1 MAVHSTLSTT
11 FTTPSDRELVAVR
24 VFDAP
29 KSRLWDV
36 FTKCEHMQQWMLG
49 PEGMSMP
56 VCEAD
61 LRPGGA
67 WHNEW
72 RTPDGSMMEM
82 NGVYKEILP
91 GEKIV
96 QTENW
101 GGDFPETVN
110 TTLFAE
116 QNGQTT
122 VTTSVVYPSK
132 KDREAAI
139 ATGMKEGW
147 SESYDRLD
155 GYLRKVR

>member
-1 MAVHSTLSTT
+1 MAAPTTLSTT
-11 FTTPSDRELVAVR
+11 FTTPSDRDLVAIR

-29 KSRLWDV
+29 KSRLWDMH
-36 FTKCEHMQQWMLG
+36 TKCEHMQQWMLG

-56 VCEAD
+56 VCEIE

-72 RTPDGSMMEM
+72 RAPDGSMMEM
-82 NGVYKEILP
+82 NGEYKEILP

-110 TTLFAE
+110 TTEFSE
-116 QNGQTT
+116 QNGKTT
-122 VTTSVVYPSK
+122 VTTTVRYPSK
-132 KDREAAI
+132 KDREAAL

-155 GYLRKVR
+155 NYLRKAR